1 LQGALCVPPSFSS
14 LAVSG
19 ARGAPYHFF
28 VDELGRVEMF
38 GNATIRAALKLTAM
52 DDKEPLPHPGVY
64 FGAYPYQQ
72 EQDKG
77 RLEAFLAGLAGS
89 VAKPEAAHTK
99 HWLRFTRRIEAMDKP
114 LSQLSEPGFDNW
126 ILDIKKKLHQKGLS
140 EEITARAFATIREAA
155 GRTTGM
161 KHFDSQ
167 IIGGWVML
175 QGMIAEMQTG
185 EGKTLTATLPAGCA
199 AMAGMPVHVV
209 TVNDY
214 LVERD
219 AKLMQPVY
227 ERLGLTV
234 GYVIEGMEQDER
246 KQAYQC
252 DITYCTSKQLAFD
265 YLRDRLILKNFNS
278 SLEFKLESLY
288 TSKPASEQLLL
299 RGLNY
304 VLVDE
309 ADSVFIDEARTPLI
323 LSCKTDNTQQE
334 AVHRE
339 AVWLARQLKGE
350 KDYTIDEKARHV
362 ELTQF
367 GKDYLTELADL
378 MHGVWQGVR
387 RRNALV
393 QQALTALHLYERDVH
408 YMVDDG
414 RISIIDE
421 NTGRAMPD
429 RSWEAGLHQM
439 IEEKEGCE
447 QTGQTET
454 LARISYQTFFK
465 RYIRL
470 SGMTGTAKEVRK
482 ELNKVYALEVVTI
495 PTNKP
500 VQRIIRPEVIYRDR
514 DSKWRAIIDSIRLE
528 HGKGRPV
535 LVGTRTLKD
544 SELLSEMLT
553 QAGLQHQVLNA
564 KQDREEADIIAR
576 AGQCSQITVAT
587 NMAGRGTDIK
597 LDQASLDAGGLHVI
611 SCEKNISA
619 RIDRQLAGRCGRQ
632 GDPGSYEAILSLEDD
647 FIAMRLGGMAKVI
660 AQFTD
665 GTHMVRPQWL
675 GRRMMALTQMM
686 SEYYF
691 RQIRNAM
698 MKVDKQRDAMLAF
711 SGKSE

>member
-1 LQGALCVPPSFSS
+1 MLNAVIKSRMT
-14 LAVSG
+14 LAAAE
-19 ARGAPYHFF
+19 AR
-28 VDELGRVEMF
+28 
-38 GNATIRAALKLTAM
+38 
-52 DDKEPLPHPGVY
+52 EPLPHPGVY
-64 FGAYPYQQ
+64 YGAYPFRP
-72 EQDKG
+72 EQDKAW
-77 RLEAFLAGLAGS
+77 LEEWFAGITRRVS
-89 VAKPEAAHTK
+89 KPQAADKKQWH
-99 HWLRFTRRIEAMDKP
+99 RFTQRVAAMDGP
-114 LSQLSEPGFDNW
+114 LSKLSERGLDNW
-126 ILDIKKKLHQKGLS
+126 ILDIKRKLRHKGLS
-140 EEITARAFATIREAA
+140 EEITARAFATIREVA
-155 GRTTGM
+155 GRELGM

-167 IIGGWVML
+167 LIGGWVML

-185 EGKTLTATLPAGCA
+185 EGKTLTATLPASCA

-227 ERLGLTV
+227 QRLGLTV
-234 GYVIEGMEQDER
+234 GCVIEGMEQDER
-246 KQAYQC
+246 KHAYNC

-265 YLRDRLILKNFNS
+265 YLRDRLILKKFHS

-288 TSKPASEQLLL
+288 SSKPASEQLLL

-304 VLVDE
+304 AIVDE

-339 AVWLARQLKGE
+339 AIWLARQLKAE
-350 KDYTIDEKARHV
+350 KDYSIDQKARRV
-362 ELTQF
+362 ELTQY
-367 GKDYLTELADL
+367 GKDNLTELADL
-378 MHGVWQGVR
+378 MSGVWKGVR

-393 QQALTALHLYERDVH
+393 QQALTALHLYDRDVH
-408 YMVDDG
+408 YMVDDSK
-414 RISIIDE
+414 IYIIDE
-421 NTGRAMPD
+421 NTGRTMPD

-470 SGMTGTAKEVRK
+470 SGMTGTAQEVRT
-482 ELNKVYALEVVTI
+482 ELGKVYGLDCVAV

-500 VQRIIRPEVIYRDR
+500 VQRIIRPEIIYANSDA
-514 DSKWRAIIDSIRLE
+514 KWRAIIDSIQRE
-528 HGKGRPV
+528 HALGRPL
-535 LVGTRTLKD
+535 LVGTRTVKD

-553 QAGLQHQVLNA
+553 NGGLQHQVLNA
-564 KQDREEADIIAR
+564 KQDKEEADIVAR
-576 AGQCSQITVAT
+576 AGQQGQITVAT

-597 LDQASLDAGGLHVI
+597 LDATSLEAGGLHVI
-611 SCEKNISA
+611 GCEKNISA

-647 FIAMRLGGMAKVI
+647 FIVQRFAGFAKVM
-660 AQFTD
+660 ATVTD
-665 GTHMVRPQWL
+665 GTLVVRPQWL
-675 GRRMMALTQMM
+675 GRRLMAVAQTM
-686 SEYYF
+686 SEYSH

-698 MKVDKQRDAMLAF
+698 MKVDKKREAMLAF
-711 SGKSE
+711 SGNSE

>member
-1 LQGALCVPPSFSS
+1 MLGAS
-14 LAVSG
+14 
-19 ARGAPYHFF
+19 
-28 VDELGRVEMF
+28 
-38 GNATIRAALKLTAM
+38 ALKIHSLFSA
-52 DDKEPLPHPGVY
+52 DENKEPLPHPGVY
-64 FGAYPYQQ
+64 FGAYPHRKNT
-72 EQDKG
+72 DKG
-77 RLEAFLAGLAGS
+77 WIEEFLRGLLS
-89 VAKPEAAHTK
+89 FSSKPEAAHKK
-99 HWLRFTRRIEAMDKP
+99 HWQKFTQRVEAMDKP
-114 LSQLSEPGFDNW
+114 LSKMSERGLDSW
-126 ILDIKKKLHQKGLS
+126 ILDIKKKLYSKGLS
-140 EEITARAFATIREAA
+140 EEITARAFATIREVA
-155 GRTTGM
+155 GRELGM

-167 IIGGWVML
+167 LIGGWVML

-185 EGKTLTATLPAGCA
+185 EGKTLTATLPASCA

-219 AKLMQPVY
+219 SEIMRPVY

-234 GYVIEGMEQDER
+234 GYVAEGMDEAQR

-265 YLRDRLILKNFNS
+265 YLRDRLILKKFNS

-288 TSKPASEQLLL
+288 TSKPASEKLLL

-304 VLVDE
+304 IIVDE

-339 AVWLARQLKGE
+339 AIWLARQLKDE
-350 KDYTIDEKARHV
+350 NYYSIDEKTRRV

-367 GKDYLTELADL
+367 GKDCLTELAS
-378 MHGVWQGVR
+378 MMSGVWCGSR

-393 QQALTALHLYERDVH
+393 QQALVALHLYERDVH
-408 YMVDDG
+408 YLVKDG
-414 RISIIDE
+414 AINIIDE
-421 NTGRAMPD
+421 NTGRTMPD

-439 IEEKEGCE
+439 IEEKEDCE

-454 LARISYQTFFK
+454 LARISYQLFFK

-470 SGMTGTAKEVRK
+470 SGMTGTAKEVSK
-482 ELNKVYALEVVTI
+482 ELKKVYRLDVVTI

-500 VQRIIRPEVIYRDR
+500 VQRIIRPEYIYTNSN
-514 DSKWRAIIDSIRLE
+514 SKWRAIISSIRLE
-528 HGKGRPV
+528 HDKGRPV

-544 SELLSEMLT
+544 SEHLSQLL
-553 QAGLQHQVLNA
+553 QGAGLQHQVLNA
-564 KQDREEADIIAR
+564 KQDKEEADIVAR
-576 AGQCSQITVAT
+576 AGQKGQITVAT

-597 LDQASLDAGGLHVI
+597 LDQAAVTAGGLHVI

-632 GDPGSYEAILSLEDD
+632 GDPGSYEAILSLQDA
-647 FIAMRLGGMAKVI
+647 FIEKRYRKMARSM
-660 AQFTD
+660 ATFTD
-665 GTHMVRPQWL
+665 GTKRVKPQWL
-675 GRRMMALTQMM
+675 GRLMMGFTQMM
-686 SEYYF
+686 AEYYY
-691 RQIRNAM
+691 RQVRNAM
-698 MKVDKQRDAMLAF
+698 MKVDKKREQMLAF
-711 SGKSE
+711 SGMSE

>member
-1 LQGALCVPPSFSS
+1 MLGSVAIKIR
-14 LAVSG
+14 SG
-19 ARGAPYHFF
+19 LSAEQ
-28 VDELGRVEMF
+28 DS
-38 GNATIRAALKLTAM
+38 
-52 DDKEPLPHPGVY
+52 EPLPHPGVY
-64 FGAYPYQQ
+64 YGAYPYRP

-77 RLEAFLAGLAGS
+77 KLEELLGGITRS
-89 VAKPEAAHTK
+89 TVRPEAASKK
-99 HWLRFTRRIEAMDKP
+99 HWLKFTRRIEAMDKP
-114 LSQLSEPGFDNW
+114 LSKMSERGLDSW
-126 ILDIKKKLHQKGLS
+126 ILDIKRKLRSKGLS
-140 EEITARAFATIREAA
+140 EEITARAFATIREVA
-155 GRTTGM
+155 GRQLGM

-167 IIGGWVML
+167 LIGGWVML

-185 EGKTLTATLPAGCA
+185 EGKTLTATLPASCA

-219 AKLMQPVY
+219 ARLMQPVY
-227 ERLGLTV
+227 ERLGLSV

-246 KQAYQC
+246 KQAYSC

-265 YLRDRLILKNFNS
+265 YLRDRMILKQFHS
-278 SLEFKLESLY
+278 DLEFKLESLY
-288 TSKPASEQLLL
+288 NPRPASEQLLL

-304 VLVDE
+304 VIVDE

-339 AVWLARQLKGE
+339 AIWLARQLKGE
-350 KDYTIDEKARHV
+350 NYYSIDQKARRI
-362 ELTQF
+362 ELTEF
-367 GKDYLTELADL
+367 GKDYLTELASS
-378 MHGVWQGVR
+378 MRGVWRGSR

-408 YMVDDG
+408 YMVDEG
-414 RISIIDE
+414 AINIIDE
-421 NTGRAMPD
+421 NTGRTMPD

-465 RYIRL
+465 RYLRL

-482 ELNKVYALEVVTI
+482 ELNKVYDIEIVTV

-500 VQRIIRPEVIYRDR
+500 VQRIIRPEYIYTELEA
-514 DSKWRAIIDSIRLE
+514 KWRAIINSVRLE
-528 HGKGRPV
+528 HDKGRPV

-544 SELLSEMLT
+544 SELLSELLT
-553 QAGLQHQVLNA
+553 QAGLKHQVLNA
-564 KQDREEADIIAR
+564 KQDKEEAAIVAR
-576 AGQCSQITVAT
+576 AGKQGQITVAT

-597 LDQASLDAGGLHVI
+597 LDPDSLEAGGLHVI
-611 SCEKNISA
+611 SCEKNSSA

-632 GDPGSYEAILSLEDD
+632 GDPGSYEAILSLEDA
-647 FIAMRLGGMAKVI
+647 FIAKRFGRMAKVI
-660 AQFTD
+660 AKFTD
-665 GTHMVRPQWL
+665 GNQTVRPQWL
-675 GRRMMALTQMM
+675 GRRVMAFTQMM
-686 SEYYF
+686 SEYYY

-698 MKVDKQRDAMLAF
+698 MKVDKKRDAMLAF
-711 SGKSE
+711 SGKAE

>member
-1 LQGALCVPPSFSS
+1 MSISSAIKSSFNFSS
-14 LAVSG
+14 AQS
-19 ARGAPYHFF
+19 
-28 VDELGRVEMF
+28 
-38 GNATIRAALKLTAM
+38 T
-52 DDKEPLPHPGVY
+52 EPLPHPGVFY
-64 FGAYPYQQ
+64 GAYPSKKQR
-72 EQDKG
+72 EKG
-77 RLEAFLAGLAGS
+77 KIEAFLTGFGS
-89 VAKPEAAHTK
+89 FAPRPEAARK
-99 HWLRFTRRIEAMDKP
+99 KNWRKFTARVAAMDKP
-114 LSQLSEPGFDNW
+114 LSKLSDRGLDGW
-126 ILDIKKKLHQKGLS
+126 ILDIKRKLHNKGLT
-140 EEITARAFATIREAA
+140 EEITARAFATIREVA
-155 GRTTGM
+155 GREMGM

-167 IIGGWVML
+167 LIGGWVIL

-234 GYVIEGMEQDER
+234 GYVIEGMDQEER
-246 KQAYQC
+246 KQAYNC
-252 DITYCTSKQLAFD
+252 DITYCTSQQLAFD
-265 YLRDRLILKNFNS
+265 YLRDRLIMRQFNS
-278 SLEFKLESLY
+278 DLEFKLQSLY
-288 TSKPASEQLLL
+288 SAKPASETLLM
-299 RGLNY
+299 RGLNFAI
-304 VLVDE
+304 VDE

-339 AVWLARQLKGE
+339 AIWLARQLKGSN
-350 KDYTIDEKARHV
+350 YYVIDEKARRV
-362 ELTQF
+362 DLTEH
-367 GKDYLTELADL
+367 GKDYLEELTSL
-378 MHGVWQGVR
+378 MPGIWRGAR

-393 QQALTALHLYERDVH
+393 TQALTALHLFERDVH
-408 YMVDDG
+408 YMVDEG
-414 RISIIDE
+414 EVNIIDE

-454 LARISYQTFFK
+454 LARISYQSFFK
-465 RYIRL
+465 RYLRL
-470 SGMTGTAKEVRK
+470 SGMTGTAQEVRGEMRRVY
-482 ELNKVYALEVVTI
+482 ELDVVKV

-500 VQRIIRPEVIYRDR
+500 VQRIIRPECIYTHSD
-514 DSKWRAIIDSIRLE
+514 DKWNAIINSIWVE
-528 HGKGRPV
+528 HDRGRPV

-544 SELLSEMLT
+544 SELVSDMLT
-553 QAGLQHQVLNA
+553 SAGLKHQVLNA
-564 KQDREEADIIAR
+564 KQDKEEAAIVAR
-576 AGQCSQITVAT
+576 AGQKGQITVAT

-597 LDQASLDAGGLHVI
+597 LDQASLQAGGLHVI

-647 FIAMRLGGMAKVI
+647 FVAKRFGRMAGALASLNSGPQPVKPRWLARRLMG
-660 AQFTD
+660 FTQA
-665 GTHMVRPQWL
+665 VYEF
-675 GRRMMALTQMM
+675 
-686 SEYYF
+686 SN

-698 MKVDKQRDAMLAF
+698 MKVDKKREAMLAF
-711 SGKSE
+711 SGRSE

>member
-1 LQGALCVPPSFSS
+1 M
-14 LAVSG
+14 
-19 ARGAPYHFF
+19 
-28 VDELGRVEMF
+28 LGTTVTKLRSAF
-38 GNATIRAALKLTAM
+38 IATDQR
-52 DDKEPLPHPGVY
+52 EPLPHPGVF
-64 FGAYPYQQ
+64 FGAYPIRQ

-77 RLEAFLAGLAGS
+77 WLEEWLAGLAGS
-89 VAKPEAAHTK
+89 VSKPEAAHTRN
-99 HWLRFTRRIEAMDKP
+99 WLRFTRRIAAMDGP
-114 LSQLSEPGFDNW
+114 LSQMSERALDSW
-126 ILDIKKKLHQKGLS
+126 ILDIKKRLRQKGLS
-140 EEITARAFATIREAA
+140 EEVTARAFATIREVA
-155 GRTTGM
+155 GRTLGM

-167 IIGGWVML
+167 LVGGWVML

-185 EGKTLTATLPAGCA
+185 EGKTLTATLPASCA

-227 ERLGLTV
+227 DRLGLTV

-246 KQAYQC
+246 KQAYAC

-265 YLRDRLILKNFNS
+265 YLRDRLILKRFHS
-278 SLEFKLESLY
+278 PLDFKLESLY
-288 TSKPASEQLLL
+288 SSKPAGQQLLL

-304 VLVDE
+304 AIVDE

-334 AVHRE
+334 AIHRE
-339 AVWLARQLKGE
+339 AVWLAQQLRCD
-350 KDYTIDEKARHV
+350 KDFSVDHKARRI
-362 ELTQF
+362 ELTTL
-367 GKDYLTELADL
+367 GKDSLTELTAL
-378 MHGVWQGVR
+378 MGGVWQGSR

-393 QQALTALHLYERDVH
+393 QQALSALHLYERDVH

-414 RISIIDE
+414 KISIIDE
-421 NTGRAMPD
+421 NTGRTMPD

-439 IEEKEGCE
+439 IEEKEDCE

-465 RYIRL
+465 RYCRL
-470 SGMTGTAKEVRK
+470 SGMTGTAQEVRT
-482 ELNKVYALEVVTI
+482 ELGKVYNLDCVTV

-500 VQRIIRPEVIYRDR
+500 VQRLIRPECVYADG
-514 DSKWRAIIDSIRLE
+514 DAKWRAIIDSIQRE
-528 HGKGRPV
+528 HDKGRPV

-553 QAGLQHQVLNA
+553 TAGLVHQVLNA
-564 KQDREEADIIAR
+564 KQDKEEAAIVAR
-576 AGQCSQITVAT
+576 AGQHGQITVAT

-597 LDQASLDAGGLHVI
+597 LDEKSLQAGGLHVI

-632 GDPGSYEAILSLEDD
+632 GDPGSYEAILSVQDT
-647 FIAMRLGGMAKVI
+647 FFTQRFGGIAKVLGKT
-660 AQFTD
+660 TD
-665 GTHMVRPQWL
+665 GTRRVRPQWL
-675 GRRMMALTQMM
+675 GRSLMALTQII
-686 SEYYF
+686 SERYY
-691 RQIRNAM
+691 RQVRKAM

>member
-1 LQGALCVPPSFSS
+1 
-14 LAVSG
+14 
-19 ARGAPYHFF
+19 
-28 VDELGRVEMF
+28 M
-38 GNATIRAALKLTAM
+38 TITTALKTRLPFTS
-52 DDKEPLPHPGVY
+52 DHDREPLPHPGVY
-64 FGAYPYQQ
+64 YGSYPYRQ
-72 EQDKG
+72 EQESGK
-77 RLEAFLAGLAGS
+77 LEEFLGS
-89 VAKPEAAHTK
+89 LNVFVSKPEAARKK
-99 HWLRFTRRIEAMDKP
+99 HWKQFTRRVQAMDKP
-114 LSQLSEPGFDNW
+114 LSKLSERGLDNW
-126 ILDIKKKLHQKGLS
+126 ILDIKKKLRSKGLS

-155 GRTTGM
+155 GRQLGM

-167 IIGGWVML
+167 LIGGWVML
-175 QGMIAEMQTG
+175 QGMVAEMQTG
-185 EGKTLTATLPAGCA
+185 EGKTLTATLPASCA

-227 ERLGLTV
+227 ERIGLTV

-246 KQAYQC
+246 KQAYNC

-265 YLRDRLILKNFNS
+265 YLRDRLILKQFNS
-278 SLEFKLESLY
+278 RLEFKLESLY
-288 TSKPASEQLLL
+288 STKPASEQLLL

-304 VLVDE
+304 VIVDE

-339 AVWLARQLKGE
+339 AIWLARQLKV
-350 KDYTIDEKARHV
+350 DSHYTLDEKARHI
-362 ELTQF
+362 ELTQY
-367 GKDYLTELADL
+367 GKDSLTELAAL
-378 MHGVWQGVR
+378 MRGVWRGAR

-408 YMVDDG
+408 YMVDEG
-414 RISIIDE
+414 KINIIDE
-421 NTGRAMPD
+421 NTGRTMPD

-439 IEEKEGCE
+439 IEEKEDCE

-454 LARISYQTFFK
+454 LARTSYQTFFK
-465 RYIRL
+465 RYLRL
-470 SGMTGTAKEVRK
+470 SGMTGTAEEVRK
-482 ELNKVYALEVVTI
+482 EVKRVYGLESVTV

-500 VQRIIRPEVIYRDR
+500 VQRIIRPEYIYTDM
-514 DSKWRAIIDSIRLE
+514 DAKWRAIIDSIRLE

-553 QAGLQHQVLNA
+553 SAGLQHQVLNA
-564 KQDREEADIIAR
+564 KQDKEEADIVAR
-576 AGQCSQITVAT
+576 AGRSGQITVAT

-611 SCEKNISA
+611 SCEKNVSA

-632 GDPGSYEAILSLEDD
+632 GDPGSYEAILSLEDA
-647 FIAMRLGGMAKVI
+647 FIAQRFGGMAKVM
-660 AQFTD
+660 AKSSD
-665 GTHMVRPQWL
+665 GKQAVRPQWL
-675 GRRMMALTQMM
+675 GRRMMAFTQLM
-686 SEYYF
+686 SEYYY

-698 MKVDKQRDAMLAF
+698 MKADKKRDAMLAF
-711 SGKSE
+711 SGKAE

>member
-1 LQGALCVPPSFSS
+1 MSVSSAIKTGFRFGA
-14 LAVSG
+14 
-19 ARGAPYHFF
+19 
-28 VDELGRVEMF
+28 EKTM
-38 GNATIRAALKLTAM
+38 
-52 DDKEPLPHPGVY
+52 EPLPHPGIFY
-64 FGAYPYQQ
+64 GAYPSRKVK
-72 EQDKG
+72 EKG
-77 RLEAFLAGLAGS
+77 RIDELLTGVTSFAS
-89 VAKPEAAHTK
+89 QPEAARK
-99 HWLRFTRRIEAMDKP
+99 KNWKKFTARVAAMDKP
-114 LSQLSEPGFDNW
+114 MSKLSDRGLDSW
-126 ILDIKKKLHQKGLS
+126 ILDVKKKLRNKGLS
-140 EEITARAFATIREAA
+140 EEITARAFATIREVA
-155 GRTTGM
+155 GREMGM

-167 IIGGWVML
+167 LIGGWIML

-234 GYVIEGMEQDER
+234 GYVIEGMDQDER
-246 KQAYQC
+246 KRAYDC
-252 DITYCTSKQLAFD
+252 DITYCTSQQLAFD
-265 YLRDRLILKNFNS
+265 YLRDRLIMKKFNS
-278 SLEFKLESLY
+278 PLEFKLESLY
-288 TSKPASEQLLL
+288 SSKPASETLLM
-299 RGLNY
+299 RGLNFAI
-304 VLVDE
+304 VDE

-339 AVWLARQLKGE
+339 AIWLARQLKG
-350 KDYTIDEKARHV
+350 KNYYVLDEKARRV
-362 ELTQF
+362 DLTPH
-367 GKDYLTELADL
+367 GKDYLEELTS
-378 MHGVWQGVR
+378 MMQGIWRGAR

-393 QQALTALHLYERDVH
+393 TQALTALHLYERDVH
-408 YMVDDG
+408 YMVQDG
-414 RISIIDE
+414 EVNIIDE

-454 LARISYQTFFK
+454 LARISYQSFFK

-470 SGMTGTAKEVRK
+470 SGMTGTAQEVRK
-482 ELNKVYALEVVTI
+482 ELRKVYELDVVTV

-500 VQRIIRPEVIYRDR
+500 VQRIIRPESIYTHSDA
-514 DSKWRAIIDSIRLE
+514 KWNAVLNNIWNE
-528 HGKGRPV
+528 HDKGRPV

-553 QAGLQHQVLNA
+553 SAGFDHQVLNA
-564 KQDREEADIIAR
+564 KQDKEEAAIVAR
-576 AGQCSQITVAT
+576 AGQKGQITVAT

-597 LDQASLDAGGLHVI
+597 LDQASLQAGGLHVI
-611 SCEKNISA
+611 SCEKNVSA

-632 GDPGSYEAILSLEDD
+632 GDPGSFEAILSLDDD
-647 FIAMRLGGMAKVI
+647 FVAKRFGRTSRWLAGLNTGRL
-660 AQFTD
+660 Q
-665 GTHMVRPQWL
+665 VRPQWIA
-675 GRRMMALTQMM
+675 RRLMGFTQAVY
-686 SEYYF
+686 EYSN

-698 MKVDKQRDAMLAF
+698 MKVDKKREAMLAF
-711 SGKSE
+711 SGLSE